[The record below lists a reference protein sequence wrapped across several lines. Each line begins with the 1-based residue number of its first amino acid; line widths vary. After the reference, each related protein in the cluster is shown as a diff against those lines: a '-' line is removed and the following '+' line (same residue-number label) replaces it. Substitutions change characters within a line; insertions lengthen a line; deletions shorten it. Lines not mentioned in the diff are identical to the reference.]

1 MNIDNNL
8 IFEKYTKGV
17 VNESLD
23 SGTMTTEQLKDY
35 LMKIKGTTPVS
46 VTVETTVKM
55 LRKSRISSEPNPYQS
70 IVKKSIINGMA
81 GGDYGMGVMNKELAA
96 HQDDPDYIPQ
106 FKYEPLWKGKGQR
119 ISPLVVQHVDT
130 GEYYLVI
137 GDVKS
142 GKSEYEADGNPVDKS
157 KIQEYISLP
166 SAPSAKQAAVGIEA
180 EDQKN
185 VRYPKINN
193 IKSIHIN
200 NVDLKII

>member
-106 FKYEPLWKGKGQR
+106 FKSEPLWKGKGQR